1 MAEARAIDR
10 GLLTGA
16 AAEVLAS
23 RARAALVARAVER
36 PGQTAALSAGF
47 LDQVLALRISASA
60 VAAVVRAAAILH
72 SPAGKRSSAA
82 VVAAA
87 AAVALRLH
95 IRAAQQAA
103 KALVILSAALA
114 QQPPQEWLAPTAL
127 QALLVM
133 QARVAAE
140 EEPAP
145 Q

>member
-47 LDQVLALRISASA
+47 LDQVLALRI
-60 VAAVVRAAAILH
+60 
-72 SPAGKRSSAA
+72 SAA